1 MKVRVAV
8 QPPGDVRKP
17 CGVTLHE
24 FKPRQVELTR
34 IPLAGS
40 TAVQVL
46 AVKGPDGHDPDG
58 FP

>member
-8 QPPGDVRKP
+8 QPPGDVKKP
-17 CGVTLHE
+17 CGVMLHE

-34 IPLAGS
+34 MPLAGS

-46 AVKGPDGHDPDG
+46 AVKGPDGHAPVG
-58 FP
+58 LP